1 MMMKYLHKFIFLIC
15 ACALGACADLS
26 DLENDVEDVRQEISE
41 LGKECEA
48 INSRIESLKQL
59 VAQIQAR
66 EEITGVSEIKDVDDE
81 VIGYIIT
88 FKNAE
93 TITLYLPVIPDT
105 PSGPVPPVISV
116 IEDEEGIWWIMNGE
130 YILDAQG
137 AKVPVGRDAVSPV
150 LKVEG
155 DCWYVSLDDGRTWEE
170 MSVGSAPGYQGTGV
184 ESVKD
189 GTDEVEFVLTDGTVF
204 KIPKSKTAT
213 LDISYNRNVVS
224 GSRISIYYKYSS
236 STGIA
241 DITCFGNRNVGN
253 VSVSHRSQYSDGYI
267 YVDISPDY
275 DVSMQKVYVYMDY
288 GEGTLVRTLEFT
300 EYGYFDI
307 DPVAPIPASGGE
319 ISLNVN
325 STGYPYVYS
334 EIVQGGDWLSQEGN
348 IYTAKANSSHQA
360 RVGAVNFE
368 PRTSALG
375 KANFTK
381 TVYIIQLG
389 TGSVPCYEEYAGL
402 WKLSGS
408 DQSMEV
414 RLDYG
419 REGGYLV
426 SGLASGTLPAIYN
439 TSSGYL
445 EIPSLSYIF
454 RLSSDKNSLTDTR
467 TGAVYQRQGVASY
480 FEDGEILRLNSAS
493 SGYTPLN
500 LVILGDGYQQKDL
513 RHGGKFERSARS
525 AMDAFFSVE
534 PLKSFKDRFN
544 VYVVAYESVDEG
556 VDIESQGLKV
566 NTYFDTYW
574 NGNSTAM
581 WVYDSGRDKVIDVVK
596 KTLGLSSDAEYYRT
610 VALVLVN
617 TDVVAGSC
625 GYPYRDIYSNT
636 GVLGEPYASFAI
648 AVLPANNS
656 MGTRGLVRHEL
667 GGHAF
672 GRLGDEYESKSYGND
687 LADWHAKGFYRN
699 VTTDRNSWNWDS
711 FIGRSGYTDVTY
723 VSRNNYW
730 CASQGGIMYN
740 NNGEFNAPS
749 RQIIY
754 ERIVRQTEGAGNY
767 SFDRFLEY
775 DKRNL

>member
-1 MMMKYLHKFIFLIC
+1 MKNFSILISLIC
-15 ACALGACADLS
+15 ACVVWACTDISYLES
-26 DLENDVEDVRQEISE
+26 DIEDVQDSVEE
-41 LGKECEA
+41 LGKECES
-48 INSRIESLKQL
+48 INSRIESLQQL
-59 VAQIQAR
+59 VVQIQAR
-66 EEITGVSEIKDVDDE
+66 EEITGVSEIKDVYDE

-93 TITLYLPVIPDT
+93 TITLYLPVILDT

-170 MSVGSAPGYQGTGV
+170 VPVNSGQESQGTGV

-189 GTDEVEFVLTDGTVF
+189 GDDEVEFVLTDGTVF
-204 KIPKSKTAT
+204 SVPKSKVAT
-213 LDISYNRNVVS
+213 LDISYNRNIVS
-224 GSRISIYYKYSS
+224 GSRVSAYYKFSS
-236 STGIA
+236 STGTA
-241 DITCFGNRNVGN
+241 DVTCFGNRNVGN
-253 VSVSHRSQYSDGYI
+253 VSVSHRPQYGDGYI
-267 YVDISPDY
+267 YIDISPDH
-275 DVSMQKVYVYMDY
+275 DVSLQKVYVYLNY

-307 DPVAPIPASGGE
+307 EPVTPIPADGGDV
-319 ISLNVN
+319 SLNI
-325 STGYPYVYS
+325 SSSGYPYVYS
-334 EIVQGGDWLSQEGN
+334 EIVQGGDWLSQQGN
-348 IYTAKANSSHQA
+348 IYSASVNTGTVA
-360 RVGAVNFE
+360 RVAAVNFE

-500 LVILGDGYQQKDL
+500 LVILGDGYKRKDL

-544 VYVVAYESVDEG
+544 VYMVAYESMDEG

-596 KTLGLSSDAEYYRT
+596 NTLGLSSDAEYYRT

>member
-1 MMMKYLHKFIFLIC
+1 MKYFSTFIYVIC
-15 ACALGACADLS
+15 ACAFCACTDLTSLES
-26 DLENDVEDVRQEISE
+26 DIEDVQHAVEE
-41 LGKECEA
+41 LRKECES
-48 INSRIESLKQL
+48 INSSIESLQQL
-59 VAQIQAR
+59 VTQIQSR
-66 EEITGVSEIKDVDDE
+66 EEITGVTEIKDVYDE
-81 VIGYIIT
+81 VIGYVIT

-93 TITLYLPVIPDT
+93 TFTFYLPVLTDM
-105 PSGPVPPVISV
+105 PSGPVHPVISV
-116 IEDEEGIWWIMNGE
+116 VEDEDGIWWLMDGE
-130 YILDAQG
+130 YVLDDQG
-137 AKVPVGRDAVSPV
+137 NKVPAGLSGRSPE

-155 DCWYVSLDDGRTWEE
+155 DSWYMSLDGGETWTILPSSSGHHWGSGIA
-170 MSVGSAPGYQGTGV
+170 SVTEGEG
-184 ESVKD
+184 
-189 GTDEVEFVLTDGTVF
+189 EVVFVLTDGTVLTV
-204 KIPKSKTAT
+204 PKSRTAT
-213 LDISYNRNVVS
+213 LNVSYNRNIVS
-224 GSRISIYYKYSS
+224 GSRISAYYKFSS
-236 STGIA
+236 STGTA
-241 DITCFGNRNVGN
+241 EVTCFGNRNVGN
-253 VSVSHRSQYSDGYI
+253 VSVSHRPQYGDGYI
-267 YVDISPDY
+267 YVDISPDH
-275 DVSMQKVYVYMDY
+275 DVSSQKVYIYLDY
-288 GEGTLVRTLEFT
+288 GEGTLVRTLEFA
-300 EYGYFDI
+300 EYGYFEI
-307 DPVAPIPASGGE
+307 DPVAPIAAAGGE
-319 ISLNVN
+319 MTLNVN
-325 STGYPYVYS
+325 SSGYPYVYS
-334 EIVQGGDWLSQEGN
+334 EIVQGGDWLSLQGN
-348 IYTAKANSSHQA
+348 VYTAKANSGTAA
-360 RVGAVNFE
+360 RVAAVNFE

-381 TVYIIQLG
+381 TVYIVQLG

-402 WKLSGS
+402 WKMAGS
-408 DQSMEV
+408 DQRMEV

-454 RLSSDKNSLTDTR
+454 RLSSDKNTLTDTR

-480 FEDGEILRLNSAS
+480 FEDGEILKLNDAS

-596 KTLGLSSDAEYYRT
+596 NTLGLSSDSEYYRT
-610 VALVLVN
+610 IALVLVN

-625 GYPYRDIYSNT
+625 GYPYRDRYSNT
-636 GVLGEPYASFAI
+636 SVLGEPYASFAI

-672 GRLGDEYESKSYGND
+672 GRLGDEYESKSYGSD
-687 LADWHAKGFYRN
+687 LEDWHAKGFYRN
-699 VTTDRNSWNWDS
+699 VTTDRNSWNWDA
-711 FIGRSGYTDVTY
+711 FMGISGYADVTY

-730 CASQGGIMYN
+730 CASEGGIMYN